1 VDAKTQAHFLEVLPG
16 AAPAVM
22 ARAIMLVKRH
32 RWFAAGYDSVEKA
45 AEELVHDAID
55 RTMTGER
62 KWEPAK
68 VPDVEVFLAGVM
80 RSIVSA
86 AGKSPERRTEALST
100 IAIAAEDEASPAEKA
115 SGDLDGRAHMKTPE
129 QHLAE
134 AESVRELIDLALD
147 SAGDDPNVE
156 KVIEAA
162 EAGCFKVDEFVE
174 RTDLTTVQV
183 YAATRKIRDRVRKG
197 AKR

>member
-1 VDAKTQAHFLEVLPG
+1 
-16 AAPAVM
+16 
-22 ARAIMLVKRH
+22 MLVKRH
-32 RWFAAGYDSVEKA
+32 PWFAFGYDSVEKA

-86 AGKSPERRTEALST
+86 AAKSPERRTEALST
-100 IAIAAEDEASPAEKA
+100 IAIAAEDESSPADMA
-115 SGDLDGRAHMKTPE
+115 LGTLDDRARGVKTPE

-134 AESVRELIDLALD
+134 VESVRELIDLALD
-147 SAGDDPNVE
+147 AAGDDPNGE

-174 RTDLTTVQV
+174 ATGLTKAQV

>member
-1 VDAKTQAHFLEVLPG
+1 
-16 AAPAVM
+16 M

-45 AEELVHDAID
+45 AEELAHDAID
-55 RTMTGER
+55 RTMMGER

-86 AGKSPERRTEALST
+86 AAKSPERHTEALST
-100 IAIAAEDEASPAEKA
+100 IGMAAEDEASPAEKA
-115 SGDLDGRAHMKTPE
+115 LGTLDGRGHMKTPE
-129 QHLAE
+129 QHLVE

-147 SAGDDPNVE
+147 AAGDDPNAE

-174 RTDLTTVQV
+174 ETGLTQAQV

>member
-1 VDAKTQAHFLEVLPG
+1 MDAKAQAHFLEVLPG

-32 RWFAAGYDSVEKA
+32 RWFAASYDSIEEA
-45 AEELVHDAID
+45 AEELAHDAID
-55 RTMTGER
+55 RSMTGER

-86 AGKSPERRTEALST
+86 AAKSPERHTEALST
-100 IAIAAEDEASPAEKA
+100 IEMAAEDGASLAETA
-115 SGDLDGRAHMKTPE
+115 VGTLDGRAHMKTPE

-147 SAGDDPNVE
+147 AAGDDPSAE

-174 RTDLTTVQV
+174 KTGLTKTQV

>member
-1 VDAKTQAHFLEVLPG
+1 
-16 AAPAVM
+16 M

-32 RWFAAGYDSVEKA
+32 RWFAASYDSIEKA
-45 AEELVHDAID
+45 AEELAHDAIA

-86 AGKSPERRTEALST
+86 AAKSQERHTETLST
-100 IAIAAEDEASPAEKA
+100 IGMVAEDEASPAEMA
-115 SGDLDGRAHMKTPE
+115 TGTLEGRAHMKTPE
-129 QHLAE
+129 QHLVE

-147 SAGDDPNVE
+147 AAGDDPNAE

-174 RTDLTTVQV
+174 KTGLTEAKV

-197 AKR
+197 GKR